1 MKPMWPMKALCLL
14 ALVATV
20 LSAAVPAKDEYV
32 VFATNNRKSRTV
44 STDETTDKPFK
55 PVKMTEMRVRS
66 EIALRYARTSVIT
79 HVTNPDSR
87 SQEATFRMLLPETAF
102 IAGFTMI
109 LSGKSYKAYVKEKEE
124 AKQIYTQAVSQ
135 GLGAAHVATKAR
147 DSNHFTVSVN
157 VEGNTT
163 AVFDM
168 RYEEFLFRRNGCYNH
183 VINLHPGVIVPNM
196 QVDVHIKESQKITTL
211 RVPEVRTGNE
221 IDATEKD
228 PQNSIAVITR
238 GRKEREATITF
249 TPDEREQRR
258 LAAIYVE
265 KTKEKSSSEKFIG
278 YSSDEDEQESEDGK
292 VLGQFVVQYDVERNN
307 NGEILVNDGYFVHF
321 LSPSSLPPLSKKV
334 VFVLDTSGSMAGRK
348 IEQLREAMIAILSD
362 LNPHDFFNIVEFN
375 SYVKVHDLKEA
386 DEEPP
391 PRYQHYSYYNT
402 RDTPVTLVPA
412 SPATPENIAKAK
424 VVVNRLYASGGT
436 NIQSALEVGLKLV
449 RESVKKE
456 NGTKASSGVTEAA
469 VAKIEEDLKKD
480 QLEPIII
487 FLTDGDPT
495 VGETSPSR
503 IISSITE
510 QNTGQRQRGVIHSL
524 AFGEDADRGF
534 LRKISLKNDGFMRHI
549 YEGADA
555 AMQLHDFYRQISSP
569 LLSGVTFTY
578 PEKQIKEGSVSRTQ
592 FRTINEGSEVAVVGR
607 LAEEATELTPEVSGF
622 CGDED
627 GAGRKRY
634 RVTPKVAV
642 NRTKDEYLPLE
653 RLWAYLTIKQ
663 LLDKRDAGDDNDDS
677 IDDSNKPEKK
687 ALAIALKYEFVTP
700 LTSLVVVKPEESNAV
715 DVESVDKISQDA
727 SGAFIPLS
735 GPPSAPNNAYLTSF
749 GASYA
754 ALPGLPGPPASHAF
768 YASGVPLALDA
779 AAFSDI
785 RFEDEADSGSGGFSG
800 PVGPSGSFYQGGG
813 GGGGGYGAIHGSYG
827 GYGGLPALPPRDS
840 YFVKGSQYT
849 TTPPLYTTYLTTPRD
864 ISPYHLEHFD
874 WTSSLLNDAKD
885 SIVFN
890 LNGTEVILKLSRDVD
905 PPKADDGDSEC
916 SSSKAQVGDDGAGS
930 VCVYITRCYAAR
942 SITALDYQKS
952 YCVVNNRYAGV
963 CCARSDVDK
972 N

>member
-754 ALPGLPGPPASHAF
+754 ALPVQASF
-768 YASGVPLALDA
+768 LSFGETKGESG
-779 AAFSDI
+779 SS
-785 RFEDEADSGSGGFSG
+785 EDGGMRGSGGFSG